1 MGIQFLLKSPTSM
14 KFKNLILSAAASVFT
29 YSSVATANDFID
41 LNSNNVKVVFTE
53 VVVDGETVKQATATV
68 SETVNG
74 VTTVKRQT
82 EVIVPNGDG
91 TFEKR
96 VTQET
101 TVATFDS
108 DNNVYNVETST
119 ELITTQLDSN
129 FDNVG
134 EPVTT
139 TPPVVIV
146 NNVAPGDL
154 DLPQATTFIPVDESL
169 DEPMVFSP
177 E

>member
-1 MGIQFLLKSPTSM
+1 M

-91 TFEKR
+91 TYKR
-96 VTQET
+96 LKGGNEDKH
-101 TVATFDS
+101 FIDWLSIS
-108 DNNVYNVETST
+108 DGKK
-119 ELITTQLDSN
+119 L
-129 FDNVG
+129 
-134 EPVTT
+134 
-139 TPPVVIV
+139 
-146 NNVAPGDL
+146 
-154 DLPQATTFIPVDESL
+154 
-169 DEPMVFSP
+169 
-177 E
+177 

>member
-1 MGIQFLLKSPTSM
+1 M

-41 LNSNNVKVVFTE
+41 LNSNVKVVFTQ
-53 VVVDGETVKQATATV
+53 VVVDGVTVKQATATV

-74 VTTVKRQT
+74 VTTVKRQI

-91 TFEKR
+91 TFENR
-96 VTQET
+96 TTQET
-101 TVATFDS
+101 TVATYDS
-108 DNNVYNVETST
+108 DNNVYNVETSS

-139 TPPVVIV
+139 TPPVVIL
-146 NNVAPGDL
+146 NNVAPGAL
-154 DLPQATTFIPVDESL
+154 DLPQATTFVPVDESL